1 MKRYKLLKDLPT
13 FKAGQ
18 LAYISGQGSLIA
30 GTPDNPEI
38 TYTGV
43 QLMMYHKTTLDKFP
57 EILTEWFEEIKEPI
71 DSIHWKPRYND
82 EYFYISDY
90 GDIFSGIWS
99 DSRID
104 NERLALGFV
113 YSSEEECE
121 KAKERK
127 LAKVRLQRTLKF
139 KPDFENGSGGWAVCC
154 YRANKEL
161 YCVKIY
167 GCDSGEPVH
176 YKTLEEAEKSIREN
190 ERDWKIYFGIEKE
203 S

>member
-71 DSIHWKPRYND
+71 DSIHWKPKNGD

-90 GDIFSGIWS
+90 GDIYSGIW
-99 DSRID
+99 RGLPID
-104 NERLALGFV
+104 YERLALGFI

-127 LAKVRLQRTLKF
+127 LAKVRLQRTSTFEPDLKN
-139 KPDFENGSGGWAVCC
+139 KRGGWAVGYNHRLKMLICSNIIS
-154 YRANKEL
+154 A
-161 YCVKIY
+161 
-167 GCDSGEPVH
+167 DFGEPVR
-176 YKTLEEAEKSIREN
+176 YATAEDARRSIEKN
-190 ERDWKIYFGIEKE
+190 QEDWLIYFGVEEEI
-203 S
+203 